1 MTFAMDM
8 RRARLG
14 RTAGA
19 DRPGCEAA
27 EAEQPVVHQDRA
39 RRRELDPQPGRD
51 ARDVIPTGEH
61 GRRQRAALGPGHV
74 DTASGPAVQPV
85 AARTDYPAG
94 APSPGRGGHLARSV
108 LVWDLP
114 TRLFH
119 WLLAG
124 AVAVGLVTGFL
135 APEAWLGVH
144 MTVGYVVLGLL
155 SFRVIW
161 GFFGSEY
168 SRLASFAYPA
178 RRVIEHLRGLMLL
191 RPPHYLGHNPSG
203 AVMIFALFAVLAAL
217 VVTGLIELA
226 GEEKQGPL
234 AGVVGYALGN
244 GAKPVHWVLAS
255 LLLAMIALHLAGI
268 LVGTWL
274 LEEPLVRAMITG
286 RKPIPAE
293 APLPRPRPARPVK
306 ATLWLLLTAMSA
318 AAGIALLSRLPPV
331 GIPVLP
337 PNQAM
342 LTECGDCHHP
352 FHPSLLPRASWARL
366 MASLNDHFGEDAS
379 LPAAKRDEI
388 AAYLERYA
396 AEAWDTEAARR
407 FAHIAPADPLRIT
420 ATPYWRRKHAR
431 IDPAVFAAK
440 PVMAH
445 SNCIACHS
453 DADSGRFDDQAIAIP
468 VTTETSP

>member
-1 MTFAMDM
+1 MT
-8 RRARLG
+8 RHGSGVHVRLERLG
-14 RTAGA
+14 RAAGA
-19 DRPGCEAA
+19 DR
-27 EAEQPVVHQDRA
+27 
-39 RRRELDPQPGRD
+39 
-51 ARDVIPTGEH
+51 
-61 GRRQRAALGPGHV
+61 
-74 DTASGPAVQPV
+74 S
-85 AARTDYPAG
+85 
-94 APSPGRGGHLARSV
+94 GRGENLARSV

-119 WLLAG
+119 WFLVA
-124 AVAVGLVTGFL
+124 AVAVGLGTGFL

-144 MTVGYVVLGLL
+144 MAAGYVVLGLL

-191 RPPHYLGHNPSG
+191 RPPPYLGHNPSG

-234 AGVVGYALGN
+234 AAVVGYALGN
-244 GAKPVHWVLAS
+244 GAKPVHRVLAAI
-255 LLLAMIALHLAGI
+255 LLAMIALHLAGV

-274 LEEPLVRAMITG
+274 LKEPLIRAMVTG
-286 RKPIPAE
+286 SKPMPAN
-293 APLPRPRPARPVK
+293 APLPRPRPARPVT
-306 ATLWLLLTAMSA
+306 ATSWLVLTATSA
-318 AAGIALLSRLPPV
+318 AALIALLSRLPPV

-337 PNQAM
+337 ANQAM

-366 MASLNDHFGEDAS
+366 MATLDNHFGEDAS

-407 FAHIAPADPLRIT
+407 FAVVAPADPLRIT

-440 PVMAH
+440 PVMAP
-445 SNCIACHS
+445 SNCIACHK
-453 DADSGRFDDQAIAIP
+453 DADSGRFDDEAIAIP
-468 VTTETSP
+468 KETSP

>member
-1 MTFAMDM
+1 MGPAMPPAET
-8 RRARLG
+8 RA
-14 RTAGA
+14 
-19 DRPGCEAA
+19 D
-27 EAEQPVVHQDRA
+27 H
-39 RRRELDPQPGRD
+39 
-51 ARDVIPTGEH
+51 PTGM
-61 GRRQRAALGPGHV
+61 
-74 DTASGPAVQPV
+74 
-85 AARTDYPAG
+85 
-94 APSPGRGGHLARSV
+94 PSPGRGGNLARSV

-119 WLLAG
+119 WLLAT
-124 AVAVGLVTGFL
+124 AVTVGLATGFL

-144 MTVGYVVLGLL
+144 MAAGYVVLGLL

-191 RPPHYLGHNPSG
+191 RPPPYLGHNPAG
-203 AVMIFALFAVLAAL
+203 AVMIFALFAVLVAL

-244 GAKPVHWVLAS
+244 GAKPVHWILAS
-255 LLLAMIALHLAGI
+255 ILLAMIALHLAGV

-274 LEEPLVRAMITG
+274 LKEPLIRAMITG
-286 RKPIPAE
+286 RKPLPAD
-293 APLPRPRPARPVK
+293 APLPRPRPARPVM
-306 ATLWLLLTAMSA
+306 AASWLMLTAMSA
-318 AAGIALLSRLPPV
+318 TAGIALLARLPPA

-366 MASLNDHFGEDAS
+366 MASLDNHFGEDAS

-396 AEAWDTEAARR
+396 AEDWDTEAARR
-407 FAHIAPADPLRIT
+407 FAVVAPADPLRIT
-420 ATPYWRRKHAR
+420 ATPYWRRKHAG

-440 PVMAH
+440 PVRAP
-445 SNCIACHS
+445 SNCIACHK
-453 DADSGRFDDQAIAIP
+453 DADRGRFDDQAIAIP

>member
-1 MTFAMDM
+1 MTLPWT
-8 RRARLG
+8 RGTRASV

-19 DRPGCEAA
+19 DRSGQGRTE
-27 EAEQPVVHQDRA
+27 
-39 RRRELDPQPGRD
+39 REKP
-51 ARDVIPTGEH
+51 AT
-61 GRRQRAALGPGHV
+61 
-74 DTASGPAVQPV
+74 DT
-85 AARTDYPAG
+85 
-94 APSPGRGGHLARSV
+94 PSPGRGENLARSV

-119 WLLAG
+119 WLLVA
-124 AVAVGLVTGFL
+124 AVAVALTTGFL
-135 APEAWLGVH
+135 ARDTWLGVH
-144 MTVGYVVLGLL
+144 TTAGYVVLGLL

-203 AVMIFALFAVLAAL
+203 ALMIFALFAVLAAL

-244 GAKPVHWVLAS
+244 GAKAVHWILAS
-255 LLLAMIALHLAGI
+255 ILLAMIALHLAGV

-274 LEEPLVRAMITG
+274 LKEPLIRAMITG
-286 RKPIPAE
+286 RKPVPAN
-293 APLPRPRPARPVK
+293 APLPRPRPARPVT
-306 ATLWLLLTAMSA
+306 AALWLALTAVSA

-331 GIPVLP
+331 GIPILP
-337 PNQAM
+337 PNETM

-379 LPAAKRDEI
+379 LPAGKRDEI

-396 AEAWDTEAARR
+396 ADAWDTEAARR
-407 FAHIAPADPLRIT
+407 FAVVSPADPLRIT
-420 ATPYWRRKHAR
+420 ATPYWRQKHAG

-440 PVMAH
+440 PVMAR
-445 SNCIACHS
+445 SNCIACHR

-468 VTTETSP
+468 KETSP

>member
-1 MTFAMDM
+1 MPW
-8 RRARLG
+8 LG
-14 RTAGA
+14 R
-19 DRPGCEAA
+19 
-27 EAEQPVVHQDRA
+27 
-39 RRRELDPQPGRD
+39 
-51 ARDVIPTGEH
+51 GEN
-61 GRRQRAALGPGHV
+61 
-74 DTASGPAVQPV
+74 
-85 AARTDYPAG
+85 
-94 APSPGRGGHLARSV
+94 LARSV

-119 WLLAG
+119 WLLAA
-124 AVAVGLVTGFL
+124 AVAIGLATGFL
-135 APEAWLGVH
+135 GPEAWLGVH
-144 MTVGYVVLGLL
+144 MTAGYVVLGLL

-234 AGVVGYALGN
+234 AGLVGYALGN
-244 GAKPVHWVLAS
+244 DAKPVHRVLAS
-255 LLLAMIALHLAGI
+255 ILLAMIALHLAGV

-274 LEEPLVRAMITG
+274 LKEPLIRAMITG
-286 RKPIPAE
+286 CKPTPAD
-293 APLPRPRPARPVK
+293 APLPRPRPARPLT
-306 ATLWLLLTAMSA
+306 AALWLVLTASSA

-331 GIPVLP
+331 GIPALP
-337 PNQAM
+337 ANEAM

-366 MASLNDHFGEDAS
+366 MATLDNHFGEDAS
-379 LPAAKRDEI
+379 LPADKRDEI

-407 FAHIAPADPLRIT
+407 FALVAPADPLRIT
-420 ATPYWRRKHAR
+420 ATPYWRHKHAR
-431 IDPAVFAAK
+431 LDPALFAAK
-440 PVMAH
+440 PVMAR

-453 DADSGRFDDQAIAIP
+453 DADRGRFDDQAIAIP
-468 VTTETSP
+468 VPKVTSP